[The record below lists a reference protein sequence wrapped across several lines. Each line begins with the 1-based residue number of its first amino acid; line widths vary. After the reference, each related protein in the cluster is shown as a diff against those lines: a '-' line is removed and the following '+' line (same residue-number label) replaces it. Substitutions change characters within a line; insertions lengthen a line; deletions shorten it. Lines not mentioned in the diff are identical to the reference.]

1 MSLEN
6 LVLPE
11 KRKHL
16 KAEVN
21 NDKSTLEGN
30 VSQLK
35 ELSMAKAQTS
45 STIENSSVDYN
56 SKYKM
61 NIRRSLLL

>member
-6 LVLPE
+6 LVVPE

-16 KAEVN
+16 KAEAN
-21 NDKSTLEGN
+21 NDKSMLEGN

-56 SKYKM
+56 SKYKT
-61 NIRRSLLL
+61 NIHRSLLL

>member
-35 ELSMAKAQTS
+35 ELSMAKAQQ
-45 STIENSSVDYN
+45 VQQ
-56 SKYKM
+56 
-61 NIRRSLLL
+61 